1 MADETAPDTNLAA
14 DAGPSRKHRAL
25 VVILIVIGSL
35 LLFVSIF
42 ALWAKATLLDTDG
55 WTETSSRLLEDDEI
69 RAALGPYLAD
79 QIFSS
84 VDVTAQLQSALPQNL
99 QGLAAPA
106 AAGLQQLAER
116 RAVVFLGRPLV
127 QRAWREANQIAHAQF
142 VKLVEDKG
150 KFVSSTGGVVT
161 LDLGAVVDQ
170 IAQQTGV
177 GSRVVERIPPG
188 AGQIV
193 ILESDRLAQVQSA
206 VHVLDILG
214 AWLWV
219 IALAV
224 FVLAGFLAR
233 GFRRKALLWTG
244 YGFLFVGLLLL
255 IVLRIGQ
262 NRLIDALI
270 LNPDYRPAG
279 KAAWVIVV
287 SALRDTGRTVVTI
300 GAIAVIAAWL
310 AGPGRHAVALRR
322 WLSPFMRD
330 HVALVWGA
338 FALVFLLIFLW
349 GPTRAT
355 GSIGTLVLLGFAALG
370 LVVLRR
376 QIVREFPEGS
386 TGGGIELGSSGSAV
400 AVATSASTAASAA
413 PPVPGDQQRDSRT
426 GTPPPEE

>member
-1 MADETAPDTNLAA
+1 MADATTPDSNQA
-14 DAGPSRKHRAL
+14 DAGRPSRKHRAL
-25 VVILIVIGSL
+25 VAILIVVGSL

-42 ALWAKATLLDTDG
+42 AIWAKTTLLDTDG
-55 WTETSSRLLEDDEI
+55 WTETSAQLLENEEI
-69 RAALGPYLAD
+69 REALGPYLTD

-84 VDVTAQLQSALPQNL
+84 VDVTAEFESALPQNL
-99 QGLAAPA
+99 QALAAPA

-116 RAVVFLGRPLV
+116 RSVVFLARPRV
-127 QRAWREANQIAHAQF
+127 QEAWRFANQAAHEQF

-150 KFVSSTGGVVT
+150 QFVSSTGGVVT
-161 LDLGAVVDQ
+161 LDLGTVVDQ
-170 IAQQTGV
+170 IAQETGV
-177 GSRVVERIPPG
+177 GSRIAERIPEG

-193 ILESDRLAQVQSA
+193 ILKSDRLEQVQSA

-214 AWLWV
+214 TWLWV

-233 GFRRKALLWTG
+233 GFRRQALRGTA
-244 YGFLFVGLLLL
+244 YGFLVVGLLLL

-270 LNPDYRPAG
+270 LNPEYRPAG
-279 KAAWVIVV
+279 KAAWAIVV
-287 SALRDTGRTVVTI
+287 SALRDTGRTVTGI
-300 GAIAVIAAWL
+300 GVIGVLAAWV

-355 GSIGTLVLLGFAALG
+355 GSLGTLVLLVFAALG
-370 LVVLRR
+370 LEALRR
-376 QIVREFPEGS
+376 QIVREFPAGS
-386 TGGGIELGSSGSAV
+386 TGVGTELSEPAV
-400 AVATSASTAASAA
+400 AVAASAA
-413 PPVPGDQQRDSRT
+413 APVPGESKRDS
-426 GTPPPEE
+426 GPERPDG